1 MNQRLEDQRRLE
13 NISLLSLVP
22 PGVAFGD
29 VWEPFRKELVTLEID
44 GFKLFEEGKEINHHV
59 RLAMFKADAPQRCEN
74 LDHVSVTAHNICPR
88 CPKQKNDLWDWKE
101 DLKID
106 HHRKG
111 LLEAIE
117 KLKDLIPEEDYHKV
131 LHKLGFHGSNNLF
144 QGMTFDAFLQTVC
157 EVYHLL
163 FLGIIKFYFRA
174 TVRSLAPWE
183 RDALNFMIKDFP
195 FPRGTPRVTFDVT
208 SSSKNFS
215 MSTMALVIKA
225 LPHLLPLFK
234 ANKKREALVK
244 FWVNVDDVVQSIF
257 AVPQLPENVPKIK
270 ENFKKIFETGKTLF
284 PDTLEKRPQNIHN
297 LAEFLEI

>member
-1 MNQRLEDQRRLE
+1 MKNENEKKKNTRKLLYSGGISLDPETQIYVSIFYDKFLSSPTRYKSSGGLYLTIMNQRLEDQRRLE

-131 LHKLGFHGSNNLF
+131 LDKLGFHGSNNLF

-225 LPHLLPLFK
+225 LPHHPPSLQGEQ
-234 ANKKREALVK
+234 KKGSLSQILGEC
-244 FWVNVDDVVQSIF
+244 
-257 AVPQLPENVPKIK
+257 
-270 ENFKKIFETGKTLF
+270 
-284 PDTLEKRPQNIHN
+284 
-297 LAEFLEI
+297 